1 MENPN
6 KPEESHNLNS
16 INMIEESKISEQE
29 IKNNSPIIKEEK
41 IIINDNELKQINNNI
56 ENNENEEMALNEM
69 NIEKNSENNQIEQN
83 SIKDINENEDTK
95 KEKTSLIRY
104 PLAKIKNIIK
114 LDSDIKL
121 CQKDVYTVIG
131 KLTELFLQDLAQGA
145 YNVCKSCKRK
155 TINLEDI
162 NSTIKMNPK
171 MGFINFNSIFYVEE
185 LNKIKKRPSSTKKV
199 EKKKEKENVIEKN
212 IDSIKKEKE
221 GEIKEKKKRGKS
233 AKNKNINVSNNKTL
247 DSMFPVKN

>member
-16 INMIEESKISEQE
+16 INMIEESKVSEQE
-29 IKNNSPIIKEEK
+29 IKNNSPIIKEK
-41 IIINDNELKQINNNI
+41 IIINDNELKQINDNI

-185 LNKIKKRPSSTKKV
+185 WNKIKKRPSSTKKV
-199 EKKKEKENVIEKN
+199 EKKKEKENIIEKN

-221 GEIKEKKKRGKS
+221 FEIKEKKKRGKS

>member
-6 KPEESHNLNS
+6 KPEESQNLNS
-16 INMIEESKISEQE
+16 INMIEESKVSEQE

-95 KEKTSLIRY
+95 KEKTSLIRF

-199 EKKKEKENVIEKN
+199 EKKKEKENIIEKN

-221 GEIKEKKKRGKS
+221 CEIKEKKKRGKS

>member
-1 MENPN
+1 MENQN
-6 KPEESHNLNS
+6 SPEESQALNS
-16 INMIEESKISEQE
+16 KAAEESKKFEKE
-29 IKNNSPIIKEEK
+29 ITNNLPTIKEEK
-41 IIINDNELKQINNNI
+41 IIINDNDLKQITTNI
-56 ENNENEEMALNEM
+56 ENNDNKEMALNEM
-69 NIEKNSENNQIEQN
+69 SVEKNSEDNQNEQN
-83 SIKDINENEDTK
+83 SIKDGNENEEIK
-95 KEKTSLIRY
+95 KEKTSLMRY

-145 YNVCKSCKRK
+145 YNICKSCKRK

-185 LNKIKKRPSSTKKV
+185 LNKIKKRPNSTKKV
-199 EKKKEKENVIEKN
+199 EKKKEKEIEK
-212 IDSIKKEKE
+212 SINSNEKE
-221 GEIKEKKKRGKS
+221 NVEEIKEKKKRGRS
-233 AKNKNINVSNNKTL
+233 TKNKNINAANNKTL
-247 DSMFPVKN
+247 ESMFLAKN

>member
-16 INMIEESKISEQE
+16 INMIEESKVSEQE

-56 ENNENEEMALNEM
+56 ENNQTEEMALNEM

-199 EKKKEKENVIEKN
+199 EKKKEKENIIEKN

-221 GEIKEKKKRGKS
+221 FEIKEKKKRGKS

>member
-6 KPEESHNLNS
+6 KPEESQNLNS
-16 INMIEESKISEQE
+16 INMIEESKVSEQE
-29 IKNNSPIIKEEK
+29 IKNNSPIIKEEEK
-41 IIINDNELKQINNNI
+41 IIINDNELKQINDNI

-131 KLTELFLQDLAQGA
+131 KLTE
-145 YNVCKSCKRK
+145 
-155 TINLEDI
+155 I
-162 NSTIKMNPK
+162 
-171 MGFINFNSIFYVEE
+171 
-185 LNKIKKRPSSTKKV
+185 
-199 EKKKEKENVIEKN
+199 
-212 IDSIKKEKE
+212 
-221 GEIKEKKKRGKS
+221 
-233 AKNKNINVSNNKTL
+233 
-247 DSMFPVKN
+247 

>member
-6 KPEESHNLNS
+6 KPEESQNLNS

-29 IKNNSPIIKEEK
+29 IKNNPPIIKEEK
-41 IIINDNELKQINNNI
+41 IIINDNELKQINDNI

-69 NIEKNSENNQIEQN
+69 NIEKNSENNQIEEN

-199 EKKKEKENVIEKN
+199 EKKKEKENIIEKN
-212 IDSIKKEKE
+212 IDSIKKENE

>member
-1 MENPN
+1 MS
-6 KPEESHNLNS
+6 KRCLYSHWK
-16 INMIEESKISEQE
+16 INR
-29 IKNNSPIIKEEK
+29 N
-41 IIINDNELKQINNNI
+41 
-56 ENNENEEMALNEM
+56 
-69 NIEKNSENNQIEQN
+69 
-83 SIKDINENEDTK
+83 
-95 KEKTSLIRY
+95 
-104 PLAKIKNIIK
+104 
-114 LDSDIKL
+114 
-121 CQKDVYTVIG
+121 
-131 KLTELFLQDLAQGA
+131 LAQGA

-199 EKKKEKENVIEKN
+199 EKKKEKENIIEKN

-221 GEIKEKKKRGKS
+221 FEIKEKKKRGKS
-233 AKNKNINVSNNKTL
+233 AKNKNINVSKNKTL

>member
-1 MENPN
+1 MENQN
-6 KPEESHNLNS
+6 SPEESQALNS
-16 INMIEESKISEQE
+16 KAAEESKKFEKE
-29 IKNNSPIIKEEK
+29 ITNNLPTIKEEK
-41 IIINDNELKQINNNI
+41 IIINDNDLKQITTNI
-56 ENNENEEMALNEM
+56 ENNDNKEMALNEM
-69 NIEKNSENNQIEQN
+69 SVEKNSEDNQNEQN
-83 SIKDINENEDTK
+83 SIKDGNENEEIK
-95 KEKTSLIRY
+95 KEKTSLMRY

-145 YNVCKSCKRK
+145 YNICKSCKRK

-185 LNKIKKRPSSTKKV
+185 LNKIKKRPNSTKKV
-199 EKKKEKENVIEKN
+199 EKKKEKEIEK
-212 IDSIKKEKE
+212 SINSNEKE
-221 GEIKEKKKRGKS
+221 NVEEIKEKKKRGRS
-233 AKNKNINVSNNKTL
+233 TKNKNINAANNKTL
-247 DSMFPVKN
+247 ESMFLSKN

>member
-6 KPEESHNLNS
+6 NPEESQNLNS
-16 INMIEESKISEQE
+16 INMIEESKVSEQE

-199 EKKKEKENVIEKN
+199 EKKKEKENIIEKN

-221 GEIKEKKKRGKS
+221 CEIKEKKKRGKS

>member
-1 MENPN
+1 MENQN
-6 KPEESHNLNS
+6 SPEESQALNS
-16 INMIEESKISEQE
+16 KAAEESKKFEKE
-29 IKNNSPIIKEEK
+29 ITNNLPTIKEEK
-41 IIINDNELKQINNNI
+41 IIINDNDLKQITTNI
-56 ENNENEEMALNEM
+56 ENNDNKEMALNEM
-69 NIEKNSENNQIEQN
+69 SVEKNSENNQSEQN
-83 SIKDINENEDTK
+83 SIKDGNENEEIK
-95 KEKTSLIRY
+95 KEKTSLMRY

-145 YNVCKSCKRK
+145 YNICKSCKRK

-185 LNKIKKRPSSTKKV
+185 LNKIKKRPNSTKKV
-199 EKKKEKENVIEKN
+199 EKKKEKEIEK
-212 IDSIKKEKE
+212 SINSNEKE
-221 GEIKEKKKRGKS
+221 NVEEIKEKKKRGRS
-233 AKNKNINVSNNKTL
+233 TKNKNINAANNKTL
-247 DSMFPVKN
+247 ESMFLAKN

>member
-1 MENPN
+1 MENQN
-6 KPEESHNLNS
+6 SPEESQALNS
-16 INMIEESKISEQE
+16 KAAEESKKFEKE
-29 IKNNSPIIKEEK
+29 ITNNLPTIKEEK
-41 IIINDNELKQINNNI
+41 IIINDNDLKQITTNI
-56 ENNENEEMALNEM
+56 ENDDNKEKALNEM
-69 NIEKNSENNQIEQN
+69 NVEKNSENNQNEQN
-83 SIKDINENEDTK
+83 SIKDINENEEIK
-95 KEKTSLIRY
+95 KEKTSLMRY

-145 YNVCKSCKRK
+145 YNICKSCKRK

-185 LNKIKKRPSSTKKV
+185 LNKIKKRPNSTKKV
-199 EKKKEKENVIEKN
+199 EKKKEKEIEK
-212 IDSIKKEKE
+212 SINSNEKE
-221 GEIKEKKKRGKS
+221 NVEEIKEKKKRGRS
-233 AKNKNINVSNNKTL
+233 TKNKNINAANNKTL
-247 DSMFPVKN
+247 ESMFLAKN

>member
-6 KPEESHNLNS
+6 KPEESQNLNS
-16 INMIEESKISEQE
+16 INMIEESKVSEQE

-56 ENNENEEMALNEM
+56 ENNENEEMAINEM

-185 LNKIKKRPSSTKKV
+185 LNKIKKRP
-199 EKKKEKENVIEKN
+199 N
-212 IDSIKKEKE
+212 
-221 GEIKEKKKRGKS
+221 
-233 AKNKNINVSNNKTL
+233 
-247 DSMFPVKN
+247 

>member
-1 MENPN
+1 
-6 KPEESHNLNS
+6 
-16 INMIEESKISEQE
+16 
-29 IKNNSPIIKEEK
+29 
-41 IIINDNELKQINNNI
+41 
-56 ENNENEEMALNEM
+56 MALNEM
-69 NIEKNSENNQIEQN
+69 SVEKNSENNQNEQN
-83 SIKDINENEDTK
+83 SIKDGNENEEIK
-95 KEKTSLIRY
+95 KEKTSLMRY

-145 YNVCKSCKRK
+145 YNICKSCKRK

-185 LNKIKKRPSSTKKV
+185 LNKIKKRPNSTKKV
-199 EKKKEKENVIEKN
+199 EKKKEKEIEK
-212 IDSIKKEKE
+212 SINSNEKE
-221 GEIKEKKKRGKS
+221 NVEEIKEKKKRGRS
-233 AKNKNINVSNNKTL
+233 TKNKNINAANNKTL
-247 DSMFPVKN
+247 ESMFLAKN